1 VSVDARRRRIAL
13 AAPAL
18 TLPLHTRAAPAS
30 SAPMPAAPGNADAPA
45 APLARSTLRT
55 SDGVRLS
62 LLSAG
67 TDARATP
74 LLFVPGWCMPAD
86 LWTPHLLHAARSRPA
101 WALDPRGQGESD
113 IAASGYDADRR
124 AADLFEAL
132 AQFKRPVIV
141 VAWSLAGVELLHG
154 LPRHGARRLAGVV
167 LVDSTLGEG
176 PAGSGAGVAAFR
188 QRLRDDRDAMLDEF
202 ARAIFRQP
210 QTDER
215 IAALVAA
222 MRRVPLDASLQMLD
236 WGLKRE
242 RLRAAARALR
252 VPLLLAITPQYRE
265 QARLHRAARAAT
277 EVELFEDAGH
287 ALFAD
292 APQRFDALIER
303 FAQRVE
309 REKAAEK
316 KPRAKT
322 PKDAPSAGRA

>member
-1 VSVDARRRRIAL
+1 VTVDAWRRRITL

-18 TLPLHTRAAPAS
+18 TMPLRTLAASTS
-30 SAPMPAAPGNADAPA
+30 SAPMPAAPSDADAPA
-45 APLARSTLRT
+45 APLRRSTLRT

-67 TDARATP
+67 TDSRATP

-101 WALDPRGQGESD
+101 SALDPRGQGESE
-113 IAASGYDADRR
+113 IPASGYDADRR

-132 AQFKRPVIV
+132 AMFRRPVIL
-141 VAWSLAGVELLHG
+141 VAWSLAGIELLHG
-154 LPRHGARRLAGVV
+154 LPRHGARQLAGVV
-167 LVDSTLGEG
+167 LVDSSLGEG
-176 PAGSGAGVAAFR
+176 PAGSGAGTAAFR
-188 QRLRDDRDAMLDEF
+188 QRLRDDRDGMLDEF

-210 QTDER
+210 QPEER

-222 MRRVPLDASLQMLD
+222 MRRVPLEPSVQMLD

-252 VPLLLAITPQYRE
+252 CPLLLAITPQYRE
-265 QARLHRAARAAT
+265 QARLHRAARPAT
-277 EVELFEDAGH
+277 QVELFEDAGH

-292 APQRFDALIER
+292 APARFDALLEG
-303 FAQRVE
+303 FAQQVR
-309 REKAAEK
+309 
-316 KPRAKT
+316 
-322 PKDAPSAGRA
+322 

>member
-1 VSVDARRRRIAL
+1 MTVDAWRRRITL

-18 TLPLHTRAAPAS
+18 TMPLRSTANP
-30 SAPMPAAPGNADAPA
+30 PDAA

-55 SDGVRLS
+55 SDGVNLS

-67 TDARATP
+67 VASPATP
-74 LLFVPGWCMPAD
+74 LLFVPGWSMPAD

-101 WALDPRGQGESD
+101 WALDPRGQGESE

-132 AQFKRPVIV
+132 AMLRRPVIV
-141 VAWSLAGVELLHG
+141 VAWSLAGIELLHG
-154 LPRHGARRLAGVV
+154 LPRNDAQQLAGVV
-167 LVDSTLGEG
+167 LVDSSLGEG
-176 PAGSGAGVAAFR
+176 PASSGAGTAAFR
-188 QRLRDDRDAMLDEF
+188 QRLRDDRDGMLDEF

-210 QTDER
+210 QPEER
-215 IAALVAA
+215 ITQLVAA

-252 VPLLLAITPQYRE
+252 CPLLLAITPQYRE
-265 QARLHRAARAAT
+265 QARLHRAARPAT

-292 APQRFDALIER
+292 APARFDALIDG
-303 FAQRVE
+303 FAQRTE
-309 REKAAEK
+309 MKNAAK
-316 KPRAKT
+316 KPPRH
-322 PKDAPSAGRA
+322 